1 MTQEDA
7 PEIAGGDEAE
17 VERPKYRIDL
27 EWYEASARS
36 FQNMI
41 ESRINEMDQV
51 PPKGAKKRKGG
62 GVPSMVDL
70 AKIEGFVN
78 PDLPLLEAAFR
89 LLLVHENKPMDV
101 EQLGEELAERGV
113 GIRDSRVITPE
124 TLVRVLDSDDYYGM
138 RRV

>member
-7 PEIAGGDEAE
+7 HEIANGDEAE
-17 VERPKYRIDL
+17 VEKLKYRIDL
-27 EWYEASARS
+27 QWYEASARS
-36 FQNMI
+36 FQDMI
-41 ESRINEMDQV
+41 ASRLNEMDHDAPQDSKKQ
-51 PPKGAKKRKGG
+51 KGH

-78 PDLPLLEAAFR
+78 PALPLLEAAFR

-113 GIRDSRVITPE
+113 GIRDSRVITPK
-124 TLVRVLDSDDYYGM
+124 TLVRVLDNDNYYGI